1 MSRLFLFCSVLL
13 FLSRPNI
20 TNMCKSRTAPQAE
33 NTILTSTSEVDS
45 ESAIAFNFEGS
56 TGILVIFITA
66 LVVSFFLYQL
76 CRCCMDGG
84 CSSCS
89 RQQRPNNDN
98 QGSNN
103 DNQGSNSAIIALAM
117 AVGHQ
122 QNIIQQQ
129 QHQQQLDHQLQQPTR
144 VTPGYSD
151 STVNQALLPTAPALQ
166 STRPP
171 GYSYSTLNQAIL
183 PTAPA
188 LQSTKPLPL

>member
-1 MSRLFLFCSVLL
+1 MSRMFLFCSVLL

-20 TNMCKSRTAPQAE
+20 INMCKSRTAPQAE

-56 TGILVIFITA
+56 SGILVIFVTA
-66 LVVSFFLYQL
+66 LVVSFFLYQFFG
-76 CRCCMDGG
+76 CCMNGA

-89 RQQRPNNDN
+89 RQQIPNNDN

-122 QNIIQQQ
+122 QNIIMQQ

-144 VTPGYSD
+144 VTPRYSDSTGYSYSSLNQQLQQLQQPTRVTSD
-151 STVNQALLPTAPALQ
+151 STVNQGIKPTAPALE
-166 STRPP
+166 ST
-171 GYSYSTLNQAIL
+171 T
-183 PTAPA
+183 
-188 LQSTKPLPL
+188 PL

>member
-20 TNMCKSRTAPQAE
+20 INMCKSRTAPQAE

-66 LVVSFFLYQL
+66 LVVSFFLYQFF
-76 CRCCMDGG
+76 RCCMDGA

-89 RQQRPNNDN
+89 RQQIPNNDN

-103 DNQGSNSAIIALAM
+103 DNQGSNSAIIALAL

-122 QNIIQQQ
+122 QNIIMQQ

-151 STVNQALLPTAPALQ
+151 ST
-166 STRPP
+166 
-171 GYSYSTLNQAIL
+171 LNQAIK

-188 LQSTKPLPL
+188 LQSTKPLSL

>member
-1 MSRLFLFCSVLL
+1 
-13 FLSRPNI
+13 
-20 TNMCKSRTAPQAE
+20 MCNSHTAPQAQD
-33 NTILTSTSEVDS
+33 TILTSTSETDS
-45 ESAIAFNFEGS
+45 ESVVAFNFGGS
-56 TGILVIFITA
+56 TGVLVILVTA
-66 LVVSFFLYQL
+66 VVVSFFLYQL
-76 CRCCMDGG
+76 CRCCMDGR
-84 CSSCS
+84 CS

-166 STRPP
+166 ST
-171 GYSYSTLNQAIL
+171 
-183 PTAPA
+183 
-188 LQSTKPLPL
+188 KPLSL

>member
-1 MSRLFLFCSVLL
+1 
-13 FLSRPNI
+13 
-20 TNMCKSRTAPQAE
+20 MCNSRTAPQAQD
-33 NTILTSTSEVDS
+33 TILTSTSETDS

-56 TGILVIFITA
+56 TGVLVILITA
-66 LVVSFFLYQL
+66 VVVSFFLYQL
-76 CRCCMDGG
+76 CRCCMGG
-84 CSSCS
+84 RCS

-98 QGSNN
+98 QGL
-103 DNQGSNSAIIALAM
+103 NSAIIALAM

-122 QNIIQQQ
+122 QNIIMQQ